1 MGGMFSRIK
10 ENRKYEYMAIEH
22 LGEIVDGVETPSEN
36 WAGAMETYTFKGNN
50 GKTEL
55 LIESDTVPEFKEM
68 FEGLWP
74 KALEK
79 LKEISEK

>member
-1 MGGMFSRIK
+1 MVSRIK
-10 ENRKYEYMAIEH
+10 ENRKYEYIAIEH
-22 LGEIVDGVETPSEN
+22 LGVIIDGVEDTTGE
-36 WAGAMETYTFKGNN
+36 WAGAIESYSFKETN

-55 LIESDTVPEFKEM
+55 LVENDTVPEFKEM
-68 FEGLWP
+68 FEGVWP